1 MPWCDL
7 LGRLPLMLNNLYSCW
22 QHFGLALEVHGAGQ
36 KHEQLDQR
44 EAPAEARSR
53 ASRTQERIRS
63 PKSAMNA

>member
-1 MPWCDL
+1 
-7 LGRLPLMLNNLYSCW
+7 MLNKLIFMLAAFW
-22 QHFGLALEVHGAGQ
+22 FGGCSAGAGQ
-36 KHEQLDQR
+36 NHEQLDQR